1 MRCHEA
7 KVFQYFFQ
15 NKFEKM
21 TKSSKHWITF
31 SKTFLSIFV
40 SKLRLDEL
48 VYFLF
53 FSLFALQF
61 TRKPSRRLSSRS
73 HQPQSSTENQNQ
85 DIIDG
90 FDPAAI
96 RSPVVLSSLANGS
109 LKRHSSSNGQK

>member
-1 MRCHEA
+1 M
-7 KVFQYFFQ
+7 KVVIFLLFSFF
-15 NKFEKM
+15 F
-21 TKSSKHWITF
+21 
-31 SKTFLSIFV
+31 
-40 SKLRLDEL
+40 
-48 VYFLF
+48 
-53 FSLFALQF
+53 FALQF

>member
-1 MRCHEA
+1 MLLRSWKYESC
-7 KVFQYFFQ
+7 YFF
-15 NKFEKM
+15 FY
-21 TKSSKHWITF
+21 
-31 SKTFLSIFV
+31 
-40 SKLRLDEL
+40 
-48 VYFLF
+48 YFF
-53 FSLFALQF
+53 FALQF

>member
-1 MRCHEA
+1 MFKEKNYLKKILCFEPELHSCGPEIM
-7 KVFQYFFQ
+7 KVVIFF
-15 NKFEKM
+15 
-21 TKSSKHWITF
+21 I
-31 SKTFLSIFV
+31 
-40 SKLRLDEL
+40 
-48 VYFLF
+48 FLF
-53 FSLFALQF
+53 FFALQF